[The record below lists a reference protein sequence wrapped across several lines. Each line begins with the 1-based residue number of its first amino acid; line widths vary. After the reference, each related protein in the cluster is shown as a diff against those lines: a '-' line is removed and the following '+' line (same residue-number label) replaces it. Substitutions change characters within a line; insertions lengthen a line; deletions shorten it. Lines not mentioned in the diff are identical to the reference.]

1 MNKLE
6 VGEKRPLSTGYIVDR
21 AAKKSQSEEI
31 AEQTAEFIAKKGK
44 VEEVEFGVM
53 KKDNKGVTALR
64 INHEK

>member
-44 VEEVEFGVM
+44 VQEVAFGVM
-53 KKDNKGVTALR
+53 KPSTKGITTLR